1 MTDYI
6 SPLLLL
12 RCGWTL
18 GQVVELVAADY
29 NVYSVYI
36 VCHV

>member
-6 SPLLLL
+6 SPLLLLL

-18 GQVVELVAADY
+18 GQVVELLAADY
-29 NVYSVYI
+29 NVYI